1 MDKKQS
7 IEVLVATMNQSDCS
21 LYQKMNLQT
30 DAIIANQS
38 NHFDYI
44 EVIINNKRVK
54 MITTS
59 DRGVGKNRNMA
70 LLNASADIL
79 IFADDDM
86 VFVDNYE
93 DGIIK
98 AFERLPN
105 ADIIIFEVDINAN
118 PDREDKRKIRKIGR
132 VRTYNFMRYGTY
144 RIVCRRNSIL
154 KKNIWFSLLY
164 GGGAQFS
171 SGEDNLFLRE
181 ALKKHLRI
189 YKYPFKT
196 ADMIQK
202 ESSWFEG
209 YNERYFIDRGVLI
222 ANAFPVLKYIVCIYF
237 AFRFKSFTNEYN
249 VIQIFQL
256 LIRGVKKFNEM

>member
-1 MDKKQS
+1 MDKKQT
-7 IEVLVATMNQSDCS
+7 IEVLVVTMNQTDCG

-44 EVIINNKRVK
+44 ENTINNKKVK
-54 MITTS
+54 MITTP
-59 DRGVGKNRNMA
+59 DRGVGKNRNIA
-70 LLNASADIL
+70 LLNATADII

-86 VFVDNYE
+86 VFVNNYE
-93 DGIIK
+93 DGIIE
-98 AFERLPN
+98 AFEKIPN

-118 PDREDKRKIRKIGR
+118 PDREDKRKIDKIGR

-144 RIVCRRNSIL
+144 RIVARRNSII

-164 GGGAQFS
+164 GGGAPFS

-181 ALKKHLRI
+181 ALRKRLKI
-189 YKYPFKT
+189 FKYPFKT

-202 ESSWFEG
+202 DSSWFEG

-222 ANAFPVLKYIVCIYF
+222 ANAFPVIKYFVSIYF
-237 AFRFKSFTNEYN
+237 AFRFKAFTNEFN
-249 VIQIFQL
+249 VQQIFKL
-256 LIRGVKKFNEM
+256 LIQGIKKYKEI

>member
-38 NHFDYI
+38 DHFDYI
-44 EVIINNKRVK
+44 EDIINGKSIK

-59 DRGVGKNRNMA
+59 DRGVGKNRNIA

-154 KKNIWFSLLY
+154 KKNIWFSILY